1 MLRYHSAP
9 SGHWLLAASVSANAE
24 GRVLVVAAPDEPA
37 EVEHIWSLV
46 SSNTSVQ
53 GVLDELAR
61 NGISSAPEFALLAW
75 SGELATASATLTT
88 IVRGAAVVS
97 ASVDGETVEVDG
109 RSATTW
115 AERRLESVASIDI
128 KLGVD
133 VAALATLPLESGVA
147 WVDRVAISGIGSAT
161 PPVSASAPRAR
172 TITPEPATPPVELAK
187 QPAKSAPEPAL
198 VSPPALPI
206 VAPRADAIED
216 STIAEFTMASAPD
229 DDESVAAEVPAVVEP
244 VAVEPSAAEPEAFGY
259 DSLFEETMVRSIEDA
274 AVRPE
279 EEDEHAEATPSTAP
293 APVSG
298 DHDGM
303 TMMGADFAALREA
316 RKKSRQGAPADEQ
329 NATAKPVTAPSYT
342 LEISTGGSEPLLQSV
357 IVGRA
362 PSVSKVSGGQIPRLV
377 TLTGNDDISR
387 NHAQFS
393 VEGDTVVVTDLHSRN
408 GTSVI
413 LPGRQPQLL
422 RAGEPTSVLVNTV
435 VDLGGGLTLTVK
447 ES

>member
-24 GRVLVVAAPDEPA
+24 GRVLVVAAPDDPA

-53 GVLDELAR
+53 GILDELAR

-133 VAALATLPLESGVA
+133 VAALATLPLGSGVA

-172 TITPEPATPPVELAK
+172 TITPEAATPPVELAK
-187 QPAKSAPEPAL
+187 PSAKSTPEPAL

-229 DDESVAAEVPAVVEP
+229 DDESVAAEVLVVDEP
-244 VAVEPSAAEPEAFGY
+244 VVVEPEAFGY

-279 EEDEHAEATPSTAP
+279 EEDEHAEAAPSAATP

-303 TMMGADFAALREA
+303 TMMGADFAALR
-316 RKKSRQGAPADEQ
+316 
-329 NATAKPVTAPSYT
+329 
-342 LEISTGGSEPLLQSV
+342 
-357 IVGRA
+357 
-362 PSVSKVSGGQIPRLV
+362 
-377 TLTGNDDISR
+377 
-387 NHAQFS
+387 
-393 VEGDTVVVTDLHSRN
+393 
-408 GTSVI
+408 
-413 LPGRQPQLL
+413 
-422 RAGEPTSVLVNTV
+422 
-435 VDLGGGLTLTVK
+435 
-447 ES
+447 